1 MQEYKKNEE
10 AVIQTTTNND
20 ETTVPVY
27 LRVRILNFLGETQQ
41 ELRNVSLVS
50 KKMNKNCKRDDI
62 EWTIPTLLELTKTS
76 DYVGNVEVV
85 FLERLWEIEFY
96 NLNQDEVEVDEED
109 VEAVDAAAAAEVE
122 NELHKEGLRNCS
134 QMRVTNI
141 DMFAGEGD
149 VNRIDGF
156 ATQIYML
163 GQIKSLDASLPSQEF
178 VAHCLPE
185 ALSLMLSDL
194 RDINLSNIIIS
205 ASILENYSRECTDL
219 KTVTWKNIHHGC
231 DFHIN
236 GNHLS
241 DAENLKRTVHR

>member
-1 MQEYKKNEE
+1 MRRNQREGRGRQWSRRRRSTSSNNNICRSTKKR
-10 AVIQTTTNND
+10 TTNND
-20 ETTVPVY
+20 ETASTYMCPY
-27 LRVRILNFLGETQQ
+27 IANGMIF
-41 ELRNVSLVS
+41 
-50 KKMNKNCKRDDI
+50 